1 MESRYP
7 AGERPR
13 VLPPPLHNPHAP
25 PSLPALTLTGPRLGI
40 DSSLGDE
47 CTTFKLRCKC
57 YYAHS
62 CPNKIKVCVTRL
74 ATSTPRIPPTSMAS
88 HLDDLSLCTHPVHR
102 ALHYCTAHPH
112 ATCHTP
118 HDACRTQVI
127 VNRAL
132 YTVNIME
139 SSGWAHNH
147 ELSTYKSIRGLPP
160 ALKGDILAVME
171 QNPRTKFRCTLAFP
185 YPLLSGAFRYPV
197 GQPSPD
203 SCADIFPSLGSL
215 HLCFFCTARARA
227 FPIVPS

>member
-1 MESRYP
+1 
-7 AGERPR
+7 
-13 VLPPPLHNPHAP
+13 
-25 PSLPALTLTGPRLGI
+25 
-40 DSSLGDE
+40 
-47 CTTFKLRCKC
+47 
-57 YYAHS
+57 
-62 CPNKIKVCVTRL
+62 
-74 ATSTPRIPPTSMAS
+74 MAS

-171 QNPRTKFRCTLAFP
+171 QNPRTKFRCTLA
-185 YPLLSGAFRYPV
+185 S
-197 GQPSPD
+197 PSPLPSGGFPGTLWD
-203 SCADIFPSLGSL
+203 SPAPTLAPTFFPPLALCTFAFFAPLGPGPFQL
-215 HLCFFCTARARA
+215 YLLDRATNTGN
-227 FPIVPS
+227 